1 MTASTHRDPRSIIT
15 PDAFEVAE
23 DLIGV
28 PLASP
33 RRRAVALVIDAVL
46 IGLITAVTKSFSLIL
61 GVVAA
66 AFFVRAGFKRTKV
79 RNSVFGR
86 AMRLS
91 VGCLGI
97 VIAIATAS
105 LWFVFGPSFGRGGA
119 PDARETV
126 SAVATSVE
134 SVLMGVEALGFVDDL
149 ASAESIEEAETTG
162 RALVTLARERGWSE
176 GGVREALLAMMPED
190 QAWGSEWPGV
200 VDRLLADDEQLEGL
214 EREVETTDDIE
225 SRVAALTESEAF
237 TTYALLAQDDVSDP
251 AWISALEARLGPI
264 LAADTM
270 GALQARSDQ
279 LAQQLQ
285 AVERDLREAEAELE
299 ESSSGGL
306 FGWVRARLDEL
317 GFGFGWAA
325 IYMSVFLS
333 WWNGQTIGKR
343 MMGVRVVRLDGEAI
357 TWWTAFERA
366 GGYAAGFATGLLGFA
381 QIWWDSN
388 RQAIH
393 DRIVGTVVVREGAA
407 KVTDW
412 ESAL

>member
-1 MTASTHRDPRSIIT
+1 MTASTHRDPRSVIT

-149 ASAESIEEAETTG
+149 ASAQSIEEAETTG

-264 LAADTM
+264 LASDTM

-285 AVERDLREAEAELE
+285 AVEHDLREAEAELE

-388 RQAIH
+388 RQAIQ
-393 DRIVGTVVVREGAA
+393 DRIVGTVVV
-407 KVTDW
+407 
-412 ESAL
+412 

>member
-23 DLIGV
+23 DLMGV

-33 RRRAVALVIDAVL
+33 RRRAVALWIDVVL

-66 AFFVRAGFKRTKV
+66 AFFMRAGFKRTEV

-86 AMRLS
+86 AMRFS

-97 VIAIATAS
+97 LIAIATAS
-105 LWFVFGPSFGRGGA
+105 LWFLFGPSFGRGGA

-126 SAVATSVE
+126 SAVATSVGT
-134 SVLMGVEALGFVDDL
+134 VLMSAEALGFVDDL
-149 ASAESIEEAETTG
+149 ASAESIEEAEANG
-162 RALVTLARERGWSE
+162 RTLVTLARERGWNEESM
-176 GGVREALLAMMPED
+176 REALLALTPED
-190 QAWGSEWPGV
+190 QAWGAEWPSV
-200 VDRLLADDEQLEGL
+200 VDRLLAEDEQPEGP
-214 EREVETTDDIE
+214 EMEPESVNDVEA
-225 SRVAALTESEAF
+225 RVAALTEQEAL
-237 TTYALLAQDDVSDP
+237 TTYALLVQDDASDP
-251 AWISALEARLGPI
+251 AWISVLEARLGPI
-264 LAADTM
+264 LAADTLD
-270 GALQARSDQ
+270 ALQARSDQ

-285 AVERDLREAEAELE
+285 AVERDLKNSEAELE

-306 FGWVRARLDEL
+306 FGWVRTWLDEL

-325 IYMSVFLS
+325 MYMSVFLS

-343 MMGVRVVRLDGEAI
+343 MMGVRVVRLDGEPI